1 MLELRNQKRMI
12 SLTYTSERH
21 GHEHSFD
28 PTLHFQMLPVMYKKL
43 YLELIIIKSINKIN
57 VQQYLQEQIG

>member
-1 MLELRNQKRMI
+1 
-12 SLTYTSERH
+12 
-21 GHEHSFD
+21 
-28 PTLHFQMLPVMYKKL
+28 MYKKL